1 LEELTVRL
9 MRDSDIDF
17 ALSLTTM
24 EEWSDIRSD
33 FVSLISYRP
42 AAAFIAELNGQS
54 VSMISAVS
62 YGAVGFIGSLIV
74 LPSYR
79 NQGIGTALMKHAIQ
93 CLENNG
99 AEAVML
105 DAVQKAVAVY
115 ERLGFK
121 RVCLSRRFRGL
132 LEGASNGRV
141 EQMTEQLLPSVLALD
156 KQSFGGDRSHFLN
169 GTLRANPDLC
179 VVLERERR
187 VSAYAFASRRNNIV
201 RLAPLFARSPE
212 DAEVLVR
219 ELAGRSLG
227 RQLKLGILDTNTE
240 AVSLARRLGL
250 LEDESSV
257 RMLRSSRKPISMS
270 NLFYAIGSPA
280 KG

>member
-1 LEELTVRL
+1 MEELTIRL

-17 ALSLTTM
+17 ALSLTNM

-33 FVSLISYRP
+33 FVSFTSYHP

-62 YGAVGFIGSLIV
+62 YGAIGFIGSLIV
-74 LPSYR
+74 LPSHR

-93 CLENNG
+93 YLENNG
-99 AEAVML
+99 AKAVML
-105 DAVQKAVAVY
+105 DAVQKAVPVY

-132 LEGASNGRV
+132 LEGKSSGKVAPL
-141 EQMTEQLLPSVLALD
+141 TEQLLPLVLALD
-156 KQSFGGDRSHFLN
+156 KRSFGGDRSHFLN
-169 GTLRANPDLC
+169 ETLGANPDLC
-179 VVLERERR
+179 VVLERERKI
-187 VSAYAFASRRNNIV
+187 SAYAFASRRNNIV
-201 RLAPLFARSPE
+201 RLAPLFARSPD
-212 DAEVLVR
+212 DAEVVVR
-219 ELAGRSLG
+219 NIASRNLG
-227 RQLKLGILDTNTE
+227 RQLKLGILDINTE

-257 RMLRSSRKPISMS
+257 RMLRGSGKPIGMS
-270 NLFYAIGSPA
+270 NLLYAIGSPA